1 MNFAVYFGTD
11 LVEAANRHLKF
22 GLGIQEQYSEGEC

>member
-11 LVEAANRHLKF
+11 LVEAANRDLKIGF
-22 GLGIQEQYSEGEC
+22 GIQKQYSDGEC